1 MPDLRFIPLTLDQ
14 TERVNACAQILVNAF
29 AEHWPEAWPTLE
41 EAQEEIRGILEDED
55 GFIRVAVD
63 EDDTVLGWIGGM
75 AHYEGNV
82 YELHPLAVNPAA
94 QGRGVGR
101 ALVADFEAQ
110 ALARGADTI
119 MVLSDD
125 VDSMTNLSGIDLYPR
140 PFEHLS
146 TIRNLKGHPYEFYQK
161 QGYALSGIIP
171 DANGFGKPDLLLT
184 KRLRKLS

>member
-1 MPDLRFIPLTLDQ
+1 MADLRFIRLTLDQ
-14 TERVNACAQILVNAF
+14 AERVEACAQILMRAF

-41 EAQEEIRGILEDED
+41 EAHEEIRDILEDED
-55 GFIRVAVD
+55 AFIRMAVD
-63 EDDTVLGWIGGM
+63 EDGAVLGWVGGM
-75 AHYEGNV
+75 AQYEGNV
-82 YELHPLAVNPAA
+82 YELHPLAVDPTA

-110 ALARGADTI
+110 ALARGAHTI
-119 MVLSDD
+119 MILSDD
-125 VDSMTNLSGIDLYPR
+125 VDSMTNLSGIDLYPH
-140 PFEHLS
+140 PFAHLAG
-146 TIRNLKGHPYEFYQK
+146 IRNLKGHPYEFYQK

>member
-1 MPDLRFIPLTLDQ
+1 MADLHFIPLTLEQ
-14 TERVNACAQILVNAF
+14 AERVAACAQILVNAF

-41 EAQEEIRGILEDED
+41 EAHEEIRGILEDED
-55 GFIRVAVD
+55 GFIRVALD
-63 EDDTVLGWIGGM
+63 ENGAALGWIGGL

-82 YELHPLAVNPAA
+82 CELHPLAVDPAA
-94 QGRGVGR
+94 QGHGVGR

-110 ALARGADTI
+110 ALARGAHTI

-140 PFEHLS
+140 PFEHLAE
-146 TIRNLKGHPYEFYQK
+146 IRNLKGHPYEFYQK